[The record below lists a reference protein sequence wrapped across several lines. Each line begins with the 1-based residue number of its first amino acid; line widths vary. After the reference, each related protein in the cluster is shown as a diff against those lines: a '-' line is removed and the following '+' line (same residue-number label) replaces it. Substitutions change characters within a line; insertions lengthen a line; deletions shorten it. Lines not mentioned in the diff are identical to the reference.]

1 MFGDARAHLRGNVGE
16 AAVTPFFGAKV
27 AINQAGIFV
36 GLADGVTVDLRVDVT
51 VDLHEVGP
59 AIVVVIKKSAAPG
72 DVAVVD
78 ANTGGESDIGESAV
92 TVVVIEVAGI
102 VGKIGFEDVE

>member
-27 AINQAGIFV
+27 AIDQAGIFV
-36 GLADGVTVDLRVDVT
+36 GLADGVTVDLRVDVA

-59 AIVVVIKKSAAPG
+59 AIVVVVEKSAAPG
-72 DVAVVD
+72 YVAVVD
-78 ANTGGESDIGESAV
+78 ADAGRKGDVGKSAV
-92 TVVVIEVAGI
+92 AVIVIEVAGI
-102 VGKIGFEDVE
+102 VSEIG